1 MQQDDRLPKSFSIK
15 FHSQFVVR
23 LQRDDPPSNTMWNV
37 LDWWSILETSDDRRN
52 TREIIVVPFRS
63 IDSPLLMAL
72 TLTEAS
78 SKLWLIGVRDQ
89 PNPKHNPNNRNISS
103 TPQRKRHTHHEA
115 RDDGLVGS
123 NRSILTM

>member
-1 MQQDDRLPKSFSIK
+1 
-15 FHSQFVVR
+15 
-23 LQRDDPPSNTMWNV
+23 MWNV
-37 LDWWSILETSDDRRN
+37 LDWWSILETSDDRRS

-89 PNPKHNPNNRNISS
+89 PDPKQQ
-103 TPQRKRHTHHEA
+103 PQTTATSHQHHKETRTMKQEMLVSLEA
-115 RDDGLVGS
+115 IDQC
-123 NRSILTM
+123 